1 MDMNPNDF
9 KKIYVEGENNGRMI
23 APEERPEDE
32 MGRPLSLSEWGNSI
46 KHRMFSKAQKV
57 V

>member
-1 MDMNPNDF
+1 MNPNDF
-9 KKIYVEGENNGRMI
+9 KKIYAERENNGRVI
-23 APEERPEDE
+23 PPEERPEDE
-32 MGRPLSLSEWGNSI
+32 MGKPLSLSDWGASI

>member
-1 MDMNPNDF
+1 MNPEDF
-9 KKIYVEGENNGRMI
+9 KKRVYIPQENNGRMI

-32 MGRPLSLSEWGNSI
+32 MGRPLSLSDWGNSI

>member
-1 MDMNPNDF
+1 MDERNF
-9 KKIYVEGENNGRMI
+9 KKVYIPVENNGHMI

-32 MGRPLSLSEWGNSI
+32 MGKPLSLSDWGASI
-46 KHRMFSKAQKV
+46 KHRMYSKAEKV

>member
-1 MDMNPNDF
+1 MNPNDF
-9 KKIYVEGENNGRMI
+9 KKVYIPQQENNGHLI

-32 MGRPLSLSEWGNSI
+32 MGRPLSLSDWGNSI
-46 KHRMFSKAQKV
+46 KHRMFTKAQKV

>member
-1 MDMNPNDF
+1 MNPNDF
-9 KKIYVEGENNGRMI
+9 KKVYIQQENNGHI
-23 APEERPEDE
+23 VAPENRPEDE
-32 MGRPLSLSEWGNSI
+32 MGRPLSLSDWGSSI